1 LSGGCSAR
9 VDSSTLPSA
18 SRITRNTGSGSLP
31 PRLTA
36 TSPLGTSSSRSRAGS
51 LYDYGAPP
59 VPRMTC
65 LCSSPNK
72 SRVMS
77 FLIQLLVRQRM

>member
-1 LSGGCSAR
+1 
-9 VDSSTLPSA
+9 VDSFTLPSA
-18 SRITRNTGSGSLP
+18 SRITRNTGSGSLRRRP
-31 PRLTA
+31 TV
-36 TSPLGTSSSRSRAGS
+36 TSPLGTSSSRSRVGS
-51 LYDYGAPP
+51 LYDYAAPP

-65 LCSSPNK
+65 LCGSPNK